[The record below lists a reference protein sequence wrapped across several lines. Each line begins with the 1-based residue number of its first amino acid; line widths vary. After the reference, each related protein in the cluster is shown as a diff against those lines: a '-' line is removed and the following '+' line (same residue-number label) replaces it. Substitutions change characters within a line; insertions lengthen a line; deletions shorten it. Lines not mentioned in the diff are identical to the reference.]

1 MVNATKPPV
10 QKTSNK
16 KRVTFSLCSDKSDL
30 CLKVPTQRPDEVPS
44 RLSKYVDKK
53 SECNNKS
60 WNSAVIPSK
69 KTVISEAVKISGKA
83 SDVKKTLVRNVEQV
97 LLPHCALVRRRP
109 YPSIP
114 VDITHDKPRAD
125 AKSTYKRK
133 YAAPE
138 LYTTLCLAKEIQDT
152 AKTDGKRP
160 STLGIPPPAKQMLDG
175 KVFIFL

>member
-16 KRVTFSLCSDKSDL
+16 KRVTFSLCSDKSDPF
-30 CLKVPTQRPDEVPS
+30 LKVPTQRPDEVPA
-44 RLSKYVDKK
+44 RLSKYIDKK

-60 WNSAVIPSK
+60 WNSAVISTK
-69 KTVISEAVKISGKA
+69 RTVISEAVKISGKVC
-83 SDVKKTLVRNVEQV
+83 DVKKTLVRNVEQD
-97 LLPHCALVRRRP
+97 LPPHCALVRRRP

-125 AKSTYKRK
+125 VKSTYKSK

-138 LYTTLCLAKEIQDT
+138 LYTTLCIAKEIQNT
-152 AKTDGKRP
+152 SKTDGKRP
-160 STLGIPPPAKQMLDG
+160 STLGFPQPAKQMLDG
-175 KVFIFL
+175 KVFTFL